1 MEINSR
7 KIKKVYLSYLTTIP
21 VIDCISIERLV
32 HDSMAFAMHINLERC
47 TGCNNCV
54 VACPVNALELYTV
67 DPVTND
73 KIYSVRDGK
82 AIVLDVNSEL
92 CAGCGVC
99 VEACPYNVIR
109 LVGPWETIRAPVQGA
124 GAYH

>member
-1 MEINSR
+1 
-7 KIKKVYLSYLTTIP
+7 
-21 VIDCISIERLV
+21 
-32 HDSMAFAMHINLERC
+32 MAFAMHINTERC

-67 DPVTND
+67 DPVIKD

-82 AIVLDVNSEL
+82 AITLDINKEL

-99 VEACPYNVIR
+99 VEACPYDVIR
-109 LVGPWETIRAPVQGA
+109 LVGPWETARAPVGRA
-124 GAYH
+124 GVYH